1 MEKHTNTKDQFYLKA
16 CNDLECKR
24 VCQRVSD
31 ERRGL
36 KNIATKSQFF
46 CSCNHPLLVTI
57 RLGISVQT
65 LQCAS
70 SFLAL
75 NN

>member
-16 CNDLECKR
+16 RNDLECKR

-36 KNIATKSQFF
+36 KTSLPKANSSVNVITLF
-46 CSCNHPLLVTI
+46 LLP
-57 RLGISVQT
+57 
-65 LQCAS
+65 
-70 SFLAL
+70 
-75 NN
+75 